1 LLETLARIGEA
12 LYAARVWLWAVAGVG
27 LTLFAVEL
35 VWSGQS
41 DRYLMGGLLVCAWA
55 AFLLAFGHAFSW
67 MGRRVGP
74 VRGSWLE
81 RQLAKL
87 RRALFWSIA
96 GATMAVLG
104 FLVYL
109 SVRLLGMLFSV
120 DNA

>member
-1 LLETLARIGEA
+1 LLEKLTRIGEA
-12 LYAARVWLWAVAGVG
+12 LYAGRAWLWAVAGVG

-35 VWSGQS
+35 IWAGQS
-41 DRYLMGGLLVCAWA
+41 DRYLMGGLLACAWA

-67 MGRRVGP
+67 LGRRVGP

-87 RRALFWSIA
+87 RRALFWGFAA
-96 GATMAVLG
+96 GTMAVLG

-109 SVRLLGMLFSV
+109 SVRLLGMVFSV
-120 DNA
+120 GSA